1 MVFRPSEFRTND
13 TGPKIEKDGYMAKKN
28 CPKNLLNKR
37 SLCSFA
43 LSWQIRCNRSVK
55 EKLLSLAKQIS
66 CLEVFSSCLS
76 ASIEE
81 HLPFQRSRKEEKEW
95 EREKKLLK
103 FLKQL
108 LIFVGC
114 DRKSL
119 RWVINYAWKEIV
131 RIGWWCYGEA
141 ETDWL
146 LKVRVPKG
154 MPTFGGWQ
162 STEVAFVLLT
172 QQPLV

>member
-1 MVFRPSEFRTND
+1 MEHLRWPMVFRPSEFRTND

-95 EREKKLLK
+95 ERKKSCWNFWNNDWFSLDVIARVYAEWSIMHGKRLWELDGGATVRPKQTDCWKKESQRVCLL
-103 FLKQL
+103 L
-108 LIFVGC
+108 VGGKAQ
-114 DRKSL
+114 R
-119 RWVINYAWKEIV
+119 
-131 RIGWWCYGEA
+131 
-141 ETDWL
+141 
-146 LKVRVPKG
+146 
-154 MPTFGGWQ
+154 
-162 STEVAFVLLT
+162 
-172 QQPLV
+172 